1 MRGKTATA
9 RTTSTTHQFDHQART
24 SGSQVA
30 AGREGERPLVSVV
43 VPTKNERENVIRL
56 IDRLEAALPTVGMEI
71 VFVDASTDGTAGAIE
86 EMGAR
91 SERDVVLVRQ
101 SAGRRNGGLGAAVLQ
116 GLRAARAPGRA

>member
-1 MRGKTATA
+1 M
-9 RTTSTTHQFDHQART
+9 
-24 SGSQVA
+24 
-30 AGREGERPLVSVV
+30 SVV